1 MRQVVSFDKLKL
13 TNNELEDQGHVSA
26 HLITVNVMLMSL
38 YIHTLVF
45 KAQFYFFLKKLI
57 FIHCLIFNTLN

>member
-26 HLITVNVMLMSL
+26 HLITVNAMLMSL
-38 YIHTLVF
+38 YTHT
-45 KAQFYFFLKKLI
+45 KKLT
-57 FIHCLIFNTLN
+57 FILFDIYKKK